1 MTKDA
6 TILFMVK
13 DQDYFGMSSQ
23 FLGEA
28 YYPFLEIPSTTME
41 TNLQEMQQIHL
52 KLSKPTNFGKS
63 LINLIVDT
71 INKYVQTAGGSLN
84 IYFGVITIRNSK
96 RHFYVYSNNV

>member
-1 MTKDA
+1 MALNTSLIFEIIHFETMYIVGFMVFRQLTREQRMTKDA

-41 TNLQEMQQIHL
+41 TNLQEMQQILL

-63 LINLIVDT
+63 IITLIV
-71 INKYVQTAGGSLN
+71 IE
-84 IYFGVITIRNSK
+84 
-96 RHFYVYSNNV
+96 